1 MATTVTY
8 KGQTLATV
16 ENATKT
22 LQTAGKWCEDDFTLT
37 DVSGGG
43 GITAEGILRDLDPS
57 GSVEITLDPA
67 IDLPSTTVG
76 LNGKPIETLI
86 INGLKSIAG
95 SYGPFRFMKSLRKCV
110 LPDLGYTYQG
120 EHFAESFRT
129 DGTGICILPNFTGGQ
144 YGNFGTNNHVGL
156 LDFGTKCTRMMS
168 PYRSLSLTKI
178 ILRNSNAVVTLNN
191 VGDLGVTPFAS
202 NGAGGTL
209 YVPSALIA
217 SYQSA
222 TNWSTILGY
231 ANNSIEAIEG
241 SAYEDT
247 DWWVNY

>member
-16 ENATKT
+16 DNQTKT
-22 LQTAGKWCEDDFTLT
+22 LQTAGTWCEDDFTLT
-37 DVSGGG
+37 DVTQGG
-43 GITAEGILRDLDPS
+43 GITAEDVLRDLEPS

-67 IDLPSTTVG
+67 MSLRTVG
-76 LNGKPIETLI
+76 FNGKPIETLI
-86 INGLKSIAG
+86 VNGLISVSG
-95 SYGPFRFMKSLRKCV
+95 SNGPFKYMTSLRKCV
-110 LPDLGYTYQG
+110 LPDLANTYQG
-120 EHFAESFRT
+120 EHFAGSFLA
-129 DGTGICILPNFTGGQ
+129 DGTGICILQGFSGGQ
-144 YGNFGTNNHVGL
+144 YNIFGTNNYVGL
-156 LDFGTKCTRMMS
+156 IDFGANCTRIMS
-168 PYRSLSLTKI
+168 LYRSLSLNKI

-191 VGDLGVTPFAS
+191 TSELNNTPFAS
-202 NGAGGTL
+202 GGAGGTL
-209 YVPSALIA
+209 YVPSALIS

-231 ANNSIEAIEG
+231 STNSIQAIEG

>member
-16 ENATKT
+16 ENQTKT
-22 LQTAGKWCEDDFTLT
+22 LQTAGTWVEDDFTLT
-37 DVSGGG
+37 DVTQGG
-43 GITAEGILRDLDPS
+43 GITAEGVLRDLEPS

-67 IDLPSTTVG
+67 RGVKAYGFD
-76 LNGKPIETLI
+76 GKPIETLI
-86 INGLKSIAG
+86 IHGLTSLSG
-95 SYGPFRFMKSLRKCV
+95 SDGPFRNMTSLRKCV
-110 LPDLGYTYQG
+110 LPDLTTTYQG
-120 EHFAESFRT
+120 EHFATSFLA
-129 DGTGICILPNFTGGQ
+129 DGTGICILPSFSGGQ
-144 YGNFGTNNHVGL
+144 YGIFGTNNHVGL
-156 LDFGTKCTRMMS
+156 IDFGANCTRMMS
-168 PYRSLSLTKI
+168 PYRSLSLNKI
-178 ILRNSNAVVTLNN
+178 ILRNSNAVVTLNST
-191 VGDLGVTPFAS
+191 GDFNNTPFAS

-231 ANNSIEAIEG
+231 STNSIEAIEG